1 MSLYQPRPRTRN
13 VFLKDSKPLLAKVPH
28 FNGDYLQA
36 SIRTSI
42 ELLGGLDQIIRPGDA
57 VFLKPNFNCS
67 YHFPLST
74 DLGMLAALI
83 EVLQDAGARLTVGE
97 MAGRA
102 DWPTEKVVANLGV
115 MPVLKRYG
123 VPFVNFQ
130 YDDWIELDIPGKF
143 WQTIHVPRSIYE
155 AEKRV
160 YLPNMRCHSSARFSS
175 ALKLSVGFLSPDDR
189 EILHS
194 DKTCTEGRLAELNLA
209 WQPNLVVV
217 DGRRSTVAWHG
228 RGEYVC
234 PNVIMASGD
243 MVAIDTEVVKI
254 LKTFPENNRI
264 SNIAVED
271 LQALRTAVE
280 HGLGSMDYALV
291 EAPANLWTEQE
302 GNLDPAALA
311 VMNEV
316 IKPTSRSEWR

>member
-1 MSLYQPRPRTRN
+1 MSALQPRPRTKN
-13 VFLKDSKPLLAKVPH
+13 VFTQDGKPLLAKVPH
-28 FNGDYLQA
+28 LNGDYLQA
-36 SIRTSI
+36 SIYTALN
-42 ELLGGLDQIIRPGDA
+42 LLGGIEKIIRPGDD

-67 YHFPLST
+67 YRFPLST
-74 DLGMLAALI
+74 DLGMLAAMI
-83 EVLQDAGARLTVGE
+83 EVLQDSGARVTVGE

-123 VPFVNFQ
+123 VPFIDFQ
-130 YDDWIELDIPGKF
+130 YDEWVELDIPGEF

-160 YLPNMRCHSSARFSS
+160 YLPNMRCHSSARFTS
-175 ALKLSVGFLSPDDR
+175 AMKLSVGFSSPDDR

-194 DKTCTEGRLAELNLA
+194 DKTKTEGRVADLNLA
-209 WQPNLVVV
+209 FQPDLIVV
-217 DGRRSTVAWHG
+217 DGRRSTVSWHG
-228 RGEYVC
+228 RGAYVY

-243 MVAIDTEVVKI
+243 MVAMDTEVVKL
-254 LKTFPENNRI
+254 LKSFPENNRI
-264 SNIAVED
+264 ANLEAVD
-271 LQALRTAVE
+271 MQVFKTAVA
-280 HGLGSMDYALV
+280 HGLGSMDYTLV
-291 EAPANLWTEQE
+291 EAPANLRTEQE

-316 IKPTSRSEWR
+316 IKQ